1 MTVTLY
7 VLANA
12 AIAGAYTYA
21 ALVVAPRF
29 VLDEW
34 WGRTGGIAFLV
45 LCGLGTHVLMISHV
59 LSGDLAPAGHDLAVH
74 VVQAVAVWAFVV
86 SARRTLDRRRR

>member
-1 MTVTLY
+1 MTVALY

-21 ALVVAPRF
+21 ALIVAPRF

-34 WGRTGGIAFLV
+34 WGRAGGVGFLV
-45 LCGLGTHVLMISHV
+45 LCGLGTHVLMINHV
-59 LSGDLAPAGHDLAVH
+59 LTGDFYPAVHDLAVH
-74 VVQAVAVWAFVV
+74 AVQAVAAWAFVL